1 MKPHL
6 YDVAL
11 SHRDYCDI
19 QIGTKTLD
27 ALLQNSLFLYEANFY
42 ITPLIASCDERIK
55 TIQLLTH
62 LKNPSVRVGLDRY
75 KDTACME
82 TACPGIKGNK
92 ESKKTYKWVKVLL
105 LLCIQTNNK
114 WKKCSRF
121 VLKMYFCYI
130 RISSS
135 TFFSPANIHIK
146 SFFFISVSSLFSH
159 VGRYKN

>member
-55 TIQLLTH
+55 TIQQLTH
-62 LKNPSVRVGLDRY
+62 LKKRAVQQSAPQNRWGLDRY

-82 TACPGIKGNK
+82 KAMEI
-92 ESKKTYKWVKVLL
+92 ERVKRH
-105 LLCIQTNNK
+105 TNGL
-114 WKKCSRF
+114 KCCSCF
-121 VLKMYFCYI
+121 AFKQI
-130 RISSS
+130 I
-135 TFFSPANIHIK
+135 N
-146 SFFFISVSSLFSH
+146 
-159 VGRYKN
+159 GKNAVALS